1 MGSVKAAPA
10 VAGRIADG
18 YGVETARALIDS
30 IEFYVG
36 YMESA
41 NMALSQTDAMNIH
54 LLARLLRA
62 VLSDSCGIDVK

>member
-1 MGSVKAAPA
+1 MAMAWKQP
-10 VAGRIADG
+10 
-18 YGVETARALIDS
+18 ALIDS

-41 NMALSQTDAMNIH
+41 DMVLSQTDAMNIH
-54 LLARLLRA
+54 ILTRLLRA

>member
-1 MGSVKAAPA
+1 MNAVPA
-10 VAGRIADG
+10 LAGLIADG

>member
-1 MGSVKAAPA
+1 MNAAPA
-10 VAGRIADG
+10 LAALITDG
-18 YGVETARALIDS
+18 CGVDTARALIDS

-41 NMALSQTDAMNIH
+41 DMVLSKTDSLNIH

-62 VLSDSCGIDVK
+62 VLSDSCGIDVR